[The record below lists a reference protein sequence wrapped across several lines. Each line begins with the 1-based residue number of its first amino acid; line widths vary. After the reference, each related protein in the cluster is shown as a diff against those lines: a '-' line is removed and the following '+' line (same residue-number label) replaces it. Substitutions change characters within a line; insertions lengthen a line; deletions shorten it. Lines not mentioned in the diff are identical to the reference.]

1 MEDII
6 LYHSRELFYELG
18 YFKTKISNITKKCGI
33 STGMFYRHYD
43 SKEELLVKIIKKDLV
58 SYSKE
63 VEILISDKGDIAFK
77 LEMIIRLI
85 LSFLEKNPFFFSLLI
100 ELEERDEK
108 FSVSTRKWINHFWD
122 DTKGR
127 IRELLKS
134 GKKVREDREDLLAS
148 LVESHLK
155 IYIRYLL
162 SKKSNRYKPRK
173 LIYLDMETEVRAL
186 SAGVLSTYRSL
197 NAFSYKETI
206 DHLTGTYTNR
216 YFFELVEKA
225 IASRKPIHLIYL
237 DLTSFFLKSK
247 NIFFT
252 ESILTDIGS
261 LLRKNSRGI
270 DSVGRLCNFKFIVL
284 VLSDELPQSAID
296 SRIEFFGKN
305 LKGKYPFVCLKDI
318 VWKHLYTRPG
328 EDILKKFR
336 ELKSIEPIG
345 E

>member
-6 LYHSRELFYELG
+6 LYHSRKLFYELG
-18 YFKTKISNITKKCGI
+18 YFKTKISNITKKCDI
-33 STGMFYRHYD
+33 STGMFYRHYN

-85 LSFLEKNPFFFSLLI
+85 LSFLERNPFFFSMLI

-108 FSVSTRKWINHFWD
+108 LSASTRKWIDHFWD

-127 IRELLKS
+127 IRKLLKS

-148 LVESHLK
+148 LVESHMK

-162 SKKSNRYKPRK
+162 SKKSYRCKPQK
-173 LIYLDMETEVRAL
+173 LMYLDIETEVRAL

-216 YFFELVEKA
+216 YFFELVEKV
-225 IASRKPIHLIYL
+225 ITSRKPMHLIYL
-237 DLTSFFLKSK
+237 DLTNFFLKSK
-247 NIFFT
+247 NMFFI

-261 LLRKNSRGI
+261 LMIKNSRGTDFI
-270 DSVGRLCNFKFIVL
+270 GRLCNFKFIIL
-284 VLSDELPQSAID
+284 VLSDELPQTTIN
-296 SRIEFFGKN
+296 RRVKLTGRK
-305 LKGKYPFVCLKDI
+305 LKDKYPFVCLEDL
-318 VWKHLYTRPG
+318 VWKHLYIRPG
-328 EDILKKFR
+328 EDIFKKFK
-336 ELKSIEPIG
+336 ELKSIEPIR